1 MIESGR
7 KSSSLV
13 NCSRVSINLSV
24 WLLIGLFSIVLRG
37 LHVTG
42 CQEPILFI
50 FSILGNIPVKV
61 LRRIVQY
68 CQGQFTVPNNWAK
81 VLFTSIMTQ
90 LAALMVRVIPGTFYN
105 SLQSV
110 SSEWCL
116 VQMNYFNSWPFLM
129 FQKFPDPLSEESTLS
144 EWRLGHSRLIIAF
157 QWMVRFIGAI
167 LLLHFKVKARFLSLI
182 TLQWTF

>member
-90 LAALMVRVIPGTFYN
+90 LAALMVRVILDPFTTLLMGRWVMPGLDELLH
-105 SLQSV
+105 S
-110 SSEWCL
+110 
-116 VQMNYFNSWPFLM
+116 FLM
-129 FQKFPDPLSEESTLS
+129 FYGSEKPHDPQRGIDFVRMKAWSFQTNYCFPVN
-144 EWRLGHSRLIIAF
+144 GK
-157 QWMVRFIGAI
+157 FIGAI
-167 LLLHFKVKARFLSLI
+167 LYFYILKLKPDFSA
-182 TLQWTF
+182 W